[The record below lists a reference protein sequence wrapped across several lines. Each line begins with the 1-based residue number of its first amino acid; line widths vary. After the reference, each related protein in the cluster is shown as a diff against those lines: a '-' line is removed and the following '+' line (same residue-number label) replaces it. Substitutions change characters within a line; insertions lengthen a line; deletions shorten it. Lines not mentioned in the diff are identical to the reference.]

1 MDNSIKPG
9 LPQSEPLELALW
21 SEFQD
26 ELSKLLEIPISL
38 YDVNGVLLAAS
49 RGEASLCDAVKN
61 KREGRDLCS
70 QAVAKVIAQVVEK
83 GKTYIHKCHTNQYI
97 FAIPALLGAGKSFV
111 IVGGHVYLSG
121 NEERD
126 FSEGVSSLGFDPHEI
141 QSLKAVIR
149 TIPAKSIFTI
159 PNIISNMALPFLKCL
174 NTDTAPAFT
183 LASAPAVA
191 APMQMAIAGEN
202 LRNFRALEGVYRSL
216 APLLD
221 REQLYEMIL
230 AKSSELVDA
239 ERGSLMIL
247 DNKSNFL
254 SVKAAK
260 GLDKKIVDS
269 LRVRVGEGISGSI
282 AQKGI
287 SVMVRDI
294 EDEVPPL
301 KNRPIYKTKSFISI
315 PLKLDNRVI
324 GVINVSDKITGEVF
338 SEQDL
343 HLLESFANYA
353 SIALE
358 RGAYYS
364 MSEELKLLSMTDP
377 LTGLFNR
384 RYFRER
390 LFEEMERV
398 KRHGESFTVFMM
410 DIDNFKLANDRYG
423 HMAGDEILKC
433 VARTIRDA
441 VRSMDVVSR
450 YGGEEFAVILP
461 HTGKKGAFVIAE
473 RIRRNVGEARVGTG
487 DGFEC
492 ITISLGVAEY
502 PNDAQNI
509 DDLIDKADK
518 AMYSAKKMGKN
529 RVVVYE
535 Q

>member
-1 MDNSIKPG
+1 MDNFIKTVI
-9 LPQSEPLELALW
+9 PQSEPPELALW

-26 ELSKLLEIPISL
+26 ELSKLLDIPISL
-38 YDVNGVLLAAS
+38 YDINGALLSAS
-49 RGEASLCDAVKN
+49 RGESALCDAVKN
-61 KREGRDLCS
+61 SREGRDLCG
-70 QAVAKVIAQVVEK
+70 QAVARVIAQVVEK

-97 FAIPALLGAGKSFV
+97 FAIPVLLGARRSFV
-111 IVGGHVYLSG
+111 IVGGQVYLSG
-121 NEERD
+121 SEERD
-126 FSEGVSSLGFDPHEI
+126 FSEGISAFGFDP
-141 QSLKAVIR
+141 QDVKRLKAGIR
-149 TIPAKSIFTI
+149 MIPAKSIFTI

-174 NTDTAPAFT
+174 PQELIPAPLQSMAE
-183 LASAPAVA
+183 AGV
-191 APMQMAIAGEN
+191 MQAQPAIAGES

-230 AKSSELVDA
+230 SKSSELVEA

-260 GLDKKIVDS
+260 GLDKNIIDS

-294 EDEVPPL
+294 ENEVPPL

-398 KRHGESFTVFMM
+398 KRHGEGFTVFMM

-423 HMAGDEILKC
+423 HMAGDEILKS

-441 VRSMDVVSR
+441 VRSMDVVAR

-473 RIRRNVGEARVGTG
+473 RIRKNVGEARVSIG
-487 DGFEC
+487 DGFDC
-492 ITISLGVAEY
+492 TTISLGVAEY